1 MIGTGIMT
9 FIILLQALFATSF
22 PMGKYLM
29 NFASPLFLSGTRML
43 LAGSILLAY
52 EYCRSSAQVVLQRKH
67 WWIFAQITV
76 LGMYATY
83 ALRLYA
89 LRVLPVW
96 KVSFFYNF
104 SPFLTAL
111 YAYLLFNQHLSMKQ
125 WIGLSVGLIGM
136 IPMLIS
142 SSPAE
147 ATMGEFFYISQYEIF
162 LIVSVSLHCYSWIL
176 IQKLVRHKNYQTSL
190 VTGITMASGGFISLL
205 NSYALEGMPNVS
217 DPSAFCKGLFIMV
230 FVSNI
235 LCHNIYAGLLKKYSA
250 TFMSFTSFLSPIFA
264 ALYGW
269 AFFQEKISWHFYV
282 SIIIVLIG
290 LYIFYQDELKHKT
303 DFEEK
308 KIEM

>member
-1 MIGTGIMT
+1 MT

-29 NFASPLFLSGTRML
+29 TFASPLFLSGTRML
-43 LAGSILLAY
+43 LAGGIILLY
-52 EYCRSSAQVVLQRKH
+52 ELFQSLSSFHIQKKH
-67 WWIFAQITV
+67 LWTFFQITF

-83 ALRLYA
+83 AFRLYS
-89 LRVLPVW
+89 LRELPVW

-111 YAYLLFNQHLSMKQ
+111 YAYLLFNQKLSVKQ

-147 ATMGEFFYISQYEIF
+147 ATMGEFFYVSQYELF
-162 LIVSVSLHCYSWIL
+162 LIISVSLHCYSWIL
-176 IQKLVRHKNYQTSL
+176 IQKLVRYKNYKTSI
-190 VTGITMASGGFISLL
+190 VTGICMASGGLISLA
-205 NSYALEGMPNVS
+205 NAYALEGVPSVS
-217 DPSAFCKGLFIMV
+217 DPIAFSKGLIFMI

-269 AFFQEKISWHFYV
+269 AFFEEKISWHFYV
-282 SIIIVLIG
+282 SIVIVLVG
-290 LYIFYQDELKHKT
+290 LYIFYQDELKYKAV
-303 DFEEK
+303 FEEK
-308 KIEM
+308 KIDL

>member
-1 MIGTGIMT
+1 MT
-9 FIILLQALFATSF
+9 FIIVLQALFATSF
-22 PMGKYLM
+22 PMGKYLL
-29 NFASPLFLSGTRML
+29 NFVSPLFLSGTRML
-43 LAGSILLAY
+43 CAGSILLIY
-52 EYCRSSAQVVLQRKH
+52 EYFRSSAQFNFQRKH
-67 WWIFAQITV
+67 LWIFAQITI

-111 YAYLLFNQHLSMKQ
+111 YAYLLFNQRLSKKQ
-125 WIGLSVGLIGM
+125 WFGLCVGFLGM
-136 IPMLIS
+136 LPMLIS

-147 ATMGEFFYISQYEIF
+147 ATSGEFFYISRYEIF
-162 LIVSVSLHCYSWIL
+162 LILSVSFHCYSWIL
-176 IQKLVRHKNYQTSL
+176 IQKLVRYKNYQTSM
-190 VTGITMASGGFISLL
+190 VNGICMASGGFISLV
-205 NSYALEGMPNVS
+205 NAYAWEGSFKIS
-217 DPSAFCKGLFIMV
+217 DPAAFCKGLVIMI

-264 ALYGW
+264 AIYGW
-269 AFFQEKISWHFYV
+269 AFFQETISWHFYA
-282 SIIIVLIG
+282 SIVIVLLG

-303 DFEEK
+303 NFEEQVV
-308 KIEM
+308 KI